1 MPLTIGNTLHYGKYL
16 INHVLGQTDI
26 GVTFQGT
33 QVQQNRPVI
42 LQMLQLKPDLS
53 VDFEPLKQ
61 RFFAQVHQFAHCH
74 HPGLIRLIDSFE
86 EENAPIA
93 VFDYTA
99 GQTLLEV
106 VHTTGALAEAQA
118 VQYIQQVGSAL
129 AELHGK
135 GLIHRRVTPKNVIRP
150 IGSNIIVLVNI
161 GLLDAA
167 VLGVAADS
175 IQLPVD
181 EYAAI
186 EQYQAELAH
195 TPATD
200 IYGLAGTL
208 YFLLTGYAPL
218 AAPLR
223 HRSPLPSPRQL
234 CPHLTAAVESAI
246 LRGLELNANS
256 RPQAIAEWLA
266 LLPLPISPSDRDSN
280 SDLDAFIPQAT
291 AVAQA
296 ILPQAAI
303 SASSEPNPL
312 TAKSASLPTQRFI
325 SQSNQNMTPST
336 LTLKNPFPKTLL
348 ATAAIAAA
356 IGLGAGL
363 TLRIT
368 ANSTGSGTSIFH
380 TEQAFPPFENWPG
393 APPIIPSNSYS
404 PPVVEAPN
412 QRKEPD
418 NRNQSPPA
426 AAQPA
431 VEEKAIPN
439 PAVKDAAPPA
449 FSPQIPV
456 PNPTPR
462 AIAPPLNI
470 PNIPEPALPPAEM
483 PPPAEVKQD
492 PAPPPSTSAPSSGEV
507 QRQ

>member
-1 MPLTIGNTLHYGKYL
+1 MPLTIGNTLHHGKYL
-16 INHVLGQTDI
+16 INRVLGQTDI

-33 QVQQNRPVI
+33 QVQQNKSVI
-42 LQMLQLKPDLS
+42 LQTLQLKPDLS
-53 VDFEPLKQ
+53 VDLDPLKPQ
-61 RFFAQVHQFAHCH
+61 FLDQVHRFADCH
-74 HPGLIRLIDSFE
+74 HPGLARLIDSFE
-86 EENAPIA
+86 EENAAIA

-106 VHTTGALAEAQA
+106 VHTTGALAESQA

-129 AELHGK
+129 AELHNK

-150 IGSNIIVLVNI
+150 IGSNIVVLVNI
-161 GLLDAA
+161 GLFDAT
-167 VLGVAADS
+167 VLEGTAKG
-175 IQLPVD
+175 IQLPVG

-200 IYGLAGTL
+200 LYALAGTL

-234 CPHLTAAVESAI
+234 CPQLSAAVESAI
-246 LRGLELNANS
+246 LCGLELNANS
-256 RPQAIAEWLA
+256 RPQSIAEWLA
-266 LLPLPISPSDRDSN
+266 LFPLPISLSDRDSN
-280 SDLDAFIPQAT
+280 LDASNSDVSNLLST
-291 AVAQA
+291 
-296 ILPQAAI
+296 PQAAI
-303 SASSEPNPL
+303 AVSSKPNPL
-312 TAKSASLPTQRFI
+312 LTASASLPTQQFS
-325 SQSNQNMTPST
+325 SQTNQSMTPSM

-356 IGLGAGL
+356 VGLGTGL

-368 ANSTGSGTSIFH
+368 ANSTGPGTSIFH

-393 APPIIPSNSYS
+393 AAPLIAPSTSYS
-404 PPVVEAPN
+404 SPVVEAPN

-418 NRNQSPPA
+418 NPAQPPA
-426 AAQPA
+426 VAAPY
-431 VEEKAIPN
+431 VEEEASPKP
-439 PAVKDAAPPA
+439 VVEDVAPPPLR
-449 FSPQIPV
+449 PQV
-456 PNPTPR
+456 PATNPTPN
-462 AIAPPLNI
+462 AIAPPQNI
-470 PNIPEPALPPAEM
+470 PNAPEPELPPVVI
-483 PPPAEVKQD
+483 PPPATTEPQE
-492 PAPPPSTSAPSSGEV
+492 PAPPPAIDTPSSGEV

>member
-42 LQMLQLKPDLS
+42 LQVLQLKPDLS
-53 VDFEPLKQ
+53 VDLDPLKQ
-61 RFFAQVHQFAHCH
+61 RFFDQAHRFADCH
-74 HPGLIRLIDSFE
+74 HPGLVRLIDSFE

-93 VFDYTA
+93 VFDYTT
-99 GQTLLEV
+99 GQTLLEA
-106 VHTTGALAEAQA
+106 VHTTGALAESQA

-150 IGSNIIVLVNI
+150 LGSNIVVLVNI
-161 GLLDAA
+161 GLLDPT
-167 VLGVAADS
+167 VLGVAADT
-175 IQLPVD
+175 IQLPVE

-200 IYGLAGTL
+200 IYALAGTL

-234 CPHLTAAVESAI
+234 CPQLSAAVESAI
-246 LRGLELNANS
+246 LCGLELNANS

-266 LLPLPISPSDRDSN
+266 LLPSPINPSDRDPN
-280 SDLDAFIPQAT
+280 SDLEAAMPPAAT
-291 AVAQA
+291 GS
-296 ILPQAAI
+296 QAAI
-303 SASSEPNPL
+303 GASSEPNPL
-312 TAKSASLPTQRFI
+312 PAKSASLPTQRFS
-325 SQSNQNMTPST
+325 SQSNQSMTPFA

-348 ATAAIAAA
+348 AMAAIAAA

-393 APPIIPSNSYS
+393 AAPPIIPSNSYS
-404 PPVVEAPN
+404 PPVVEAPD
-412 QRKEPD
+412 QRKQPD

-426 AAQPA
+426 AVDQPA
-431 VEEKAIPN
+431 VEEKAN
-439 PAVKDAAPPA
+439 SAPAVEEAAPPD
-449 FSPQIPV
+449 FSPQV
-456 PNPTPR
+456 PETNPTPR
-462 AIAPPLNI
+462 AIAPLPNI
-470 PNIPEPALPPAEM
+470 PNSPEPELPPAVI
-483 PPPAEVKQD
+483 PPPAPAEKE
-492 PAPPPSTSAPSSGEV
+492 PAPPPSTVAPSSGEV

>member
-26 GVTFQGT
+26 GMTFQGT

-42 LQMLQLKPDLS
+42 LQVLQLKPDLS
-53 VDFEPLKQ
+53 VDFGALKQ
-61 RFFAQVHQFAHCH
+61 QFFDQAHRFADCH
-74 HPGLIRLIDSFE
+74 HPGLVRLIDSFE

-106 VHTTGALAEAQA
+106 VHTTGALAESQA

-135 GLIHRRVTPKNVIRP
+135 GLIHRRITPKNVIRP

-200 IYGLAGTL
+200 IYALAGTL

-234 CPHLTAAVESAI
+234 CPQLTAAVESAV

-256 RPQAIAEWLA
+256 RPQTIADWLA

-280 SDLDAFIPQAT
+280 DLDAAMPQAIT
-291 AVAQA
+291 VPQA
-296 ILPQAAI
+296 ILQQAAI
-303 SASSEPNPL
+303 AASSEPNPL
-312 TAKSASLPTQRFI
+312 PAKSASLPTQRFI
-325 SQSNQNMTPST
+325 SQSNQSMTPST
-336 LTLKNPFPKTLL
+336 LTLKNPFPKTML

-393 APPIIPSNSYS
+393 AALIIPSNSYS
-404 PPVVEAPN
+404 PPVVEAPS
-412 QRKEPD
+412 QRKEPN
-418 NRNQSPPA
+418 NRDQSLPA
-426 AAQPA
+426 AVAPA
-431 VEEKAIPN
+431 VEEAIPD
-439 PAVKDAAPPA
+439 PAVEEEAPPA
-449 FSPQIPV
+449 FSPQIPA

-462 AIAPPLNI
+462 AIAPPPNI

-492 PAPPPSTSAPSSGEV
+492 PAPPPSTSAPSSSEV

>member
-1 MPLTIGNTLHYGKYL
+1 MPLTIGNTLHHGKYL
-16 INHVLGQTDI
+16 INHVLAQTDI

-33 QVQQNRPVI
+33 QVQQNQPVI
-42 LQMLQLKPDLS
+42 LQVLQPNPDLS
-53 VDFEPLKQ
+53 VDLERLNQ
-61 RFFAQVHQFAHCH
+61 RFFDQAHRFAQCK
-74 HPGLIRLIDSFE
+74 HPGLARLIDSFE
-86 EENAPIA
+86 EESTPIA

-106 VHTTGALAEAQA
+106 VHTKGALSEFQA

-129 AELHGK
+129 AELHDK
-135 GLIHRRVTPKNVIRP
+135 GLIHRSVAPKNVIRP
-150 IGSNIIVLVNI
+150 IGSNIVVLVNI
-161 GLLDAA
+161 GLLDPT
-167 VLGVAADS
+167 VLGVAVDS
-175 IQLPVD
+175 IQLPVE

-200 IYGLAGTL
+200 IYALAGTL

-234 CPHLTAAVESAI
+234 CPQLSSAVESAI

-266 LLPLPISPSDRDSN
+266 LLPSPISLGDRDSN
-280 SDLDAFIPQAT
+280 SVLDASMPPAAT
-291 AVAQA
+291 GS
-296 ILPQAAI
+296 QAAI

-312 TAKSASLPTQRFI
+312 SAKSASLPTQRFI
-325 SQSNQNMTPST
+325 SQPNQSMTPSP

-348 ATAAIAAA
+348 ATAAIATA

-368 ANSTGSGTSIFH
+368 ANSTGPGTSIFH

-393 APPIIPSNSYS
+393 AAPLTVPSISDS
-404 PPVVEAPN
+404 PSVVEIPKK
-412 QRKEPD
+412 RVEPSK
-418 NRNQSPPA
+418 RNQSEPPAIVPPA
-426 AAQPA
+426 AQ
-431 VEEKAIPN
+431 EKAITQ

-449 FSPQIPV
+449 LIPQDPAT
-456 PNPTPR
+456 NSTPR
-462 AIAPPLNI
+462 AIAPP
-470 PNIPEPALPPAEM
+470 PNIPELELPPAVI
-483 PPPAEVKQD
+483 PPPAPTEKE
-492 PAPPPSTSAPSSGEV
+492 PAPPPSTVAPSSGEV